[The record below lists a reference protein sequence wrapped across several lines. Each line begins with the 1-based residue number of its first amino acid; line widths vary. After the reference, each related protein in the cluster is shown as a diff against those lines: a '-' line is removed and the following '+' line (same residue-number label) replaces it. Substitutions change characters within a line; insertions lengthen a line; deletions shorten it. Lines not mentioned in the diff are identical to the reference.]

1 MHTILETLTKKN
13 SLQNLTM
20 FYGGLFELEIL
31 EIFTTVFFLKTIV
44 WTWIVF
50 KYCRVL
56 SLKTKKKSC
65 QRSWKPARKLA
76 DIARGRRKTL
86 KKRKEKQRMAKNQ
99 TIATNIFFT
108 FTFLYRKIYIL
119 LENILGKSLCFYIYI
134 TVFSDRSLL
143 EMQ

>member
-1 MHTILETLTKKN
+1 M
-13 SLQNLTM
+13 
-20 FYGGLFELEIL
+20 
-31 EIFTTVFFLKTIV
+31 
-44 WTWIVF
+44 
-50 KYCRVL
+50 L

-76 DIARGRRKTL
+76 DIAGGRRKTL